1 MPVVRL
7 APCRPACAVRGDAG
21 AADAVAAARLPAHSR
36 GRRAIASGTG
46 RRRRSSD
53 TRDDRRLRRDPALHP
68 RHDPRRVAGRPLT
81 AAGQAGGR
89 DGPCR
94 LMRGLRDAACRPL
107 GARRCDTRH
116 GHAAAPD
123 RLHPDP
129 WARRAAPSESVA
141 SPRGRRRVCARRGQP
156 ASGDGLHRPR
166 SRGRPRRIGAD
177 DPATCVRRRKRRAVQ
192 RGCRAIAA
200 EQRGC
205 SRPWSRGYGRRSVCG
220 RSRRRVRRR
229 GRRGGVIWSG
239 TRGRECARV
248 RRRAPRPTSGI
259 GCADRR
265 RDHEGSGRW
274 TRRQPWTGRDGAGR
288 RCRWV
293 PVTDRD
299 LARGERTAGRLDGVR
314 RRRTGPVPLALEC
327 PPAHRRLTRRRL
339 RPDPRGYTWNV
350 PTERLMLLDG
360 NGLIYR
366 GYFALPPLT
375 TSKGELV
382 NAVFGFCSIVL
393 RGIADIRPDYVAVA
407 FDLQGPTFRHEQ
419 YADYKATRQRMPDD
433 LRDQFPKV
441 REVVKALRIP
451 VYELTGYEAD
461 DVIGTITVDAE
472 RRDLETTIVTG
483 DLDMLQ
489 LVTDRTRLMTTRS
502 GVENTILYDPA
513 RIAERF
519 ELVPG
524 QMIDYKAL
532 KGDPTDNIPG
542 VPGVGEKTAAKL
554 IREYGTLEA
563 LYERVDEVKPDKL
576 RDKLIEHR
584 EAVFM
589 GKDLSTI
596 VRDLPV
602 EFDLEAARLGDYDR
616 ETVIRLFR
624 EYEFR
629 SLIERLPA
637 MTGESAGDAAE
648 VLRGVATDG
657 SVPAARVAGTA
668 RPSGWGAPRPNR
680 PVNDGGGLQLSLDFD
695 AVSAQAVSGERP
707 TPPGADDT
715 DHRSTT
721 DAAEPGELPTALA
734 AAIDDPM
741 RIEVH
746 DGDGIGALEPWLAGQ
761 TAVGVALL
769 LDDPRP
775 RRGDPIAFAL
785 AGSDGRTVAV
795 SGAEDSGALQR
806 LLDRLRIPVVG
817 HEVKPLLVRRIA
829 DDPAADATPVA
840 FDTQIAAY
848 ILNAALRSQTIADI
862 VAEQL
867 DLILPDAATLDGPA
881 RAGLEALSA
890 LAVRDPL
897 ERRLVEGGLDRLF
910 REIELP
916 LIPVLARMEA
926 TGVAVDRD
934 ALALLATEFGA
945 EISRLE
951 AEIYAD
957 VGHEF
962 NLGSPKQLEQ
972 VLFFELNLPKGKRTK
987 TGYSTDASVLEDLR
1001 AAHPMI
1007 DKLLEWRIYT
1017 KLRST
1022 YVDALPTLIASD
1034 GRLHTTFH
1042 QAVAATGRL
1051 SSSDPN
1057 LQNIPIRTPLG
1068 RRIRRAF
1075 VAGSPDLTLVA
1086 ADYSQIELR
1095 ILAHVSGDEHLRDAF
1110 ARNADLHRETAALVL
1125 HKDPAEV
1132 TLGERSMA
1140 KMVNFGIAYGLS
1152 DFGLSERAN
1161 IPRAEAQA
1169 FINTYFA
1176 TYSGIS
1182 YYMLAIKEQARDQ
1195 GYVTTLLGRK
1205 RHIPELAARNPT
1217 LRSAGERMAINMPIQ
1232 GTAADIVK
1240 IAMIRLDER
1249 LAAGRFR
1256 ARPLLQVHDELLLEV
1271 PRDEVDRLVPILRE
1285 TMEAALPLDV
1295 PLTVDIKVGD
1305 DWESMTPLTRADAI
1319 AAEADEAPDEAP
1331 LAPTLG

>member
-1 MPVVRL
+1 
-7 APCRPACAVRGDAG
+7 
-21 AADAVAAARLPAHSR
+21 
-36 GRRAIASGTG
+36 
-46 RRRRSSD
+46 
-53 TRDDRRLRRDPALHP
+53 
-68 RHDPRRVAGRPLT
+68 
-81 AAGQAGGR
+81 
-89 DGPCR
+89 
-94 LMRGLRDAACRPL
+94 
-107 GARRCDTRH
+107 
-116 GHAAAPD
+116 
-123 RLHPDP
+123 
-129 WARRAAPSESVA
+129 
-141 SPRGRRRVCARRGQP
+141 
-156 ASGDGLHRPR
+156 
-166 SRGRPRRIGAD
+166 
-177 DPATCVRRRKRRAVQ
+177 
-192 RGCRAIAA
+192 
-200 EQRGC
+200 
-205 SRPWSRGYGRRSVCG
+205 
-220 RSRRRVRRR
+220 
-229 GRRGGVIWSG
+229 
-239 TRGRECARV
+239 
-248 RRRAPRPTSGI
+248 
-259 GCADRR
+259 
-265 RDHEGSGRW
+265 
-274 TRRQPWTGRDGAGR
+274 
-288 RCRWV
+288 V
-293 PVTDRD
+293 P
-299 LARGERTAGRLDGVR
+299 
-314 RRRTGPVPLALEC
+314 
-327 PPAHRRLTRRRL
+327 
-339 RPDPRGYTWNV
+339 N
-350 PTERLMLLDG
+350 ERLMLLDG

-393 RGIADIRPDYVAVA
+393 RGIQDLHPDYVAVA

-451 VYELTGYEAD
+451 VYELAGFEAD

-472 RRDLETTIVTG
+472 RRGLDTTIVTG

-489 LVTDRTRLMTTRS
+489 LVTDHTRLMTTRS

-519 ELVPG
+519 DLVPG

-554 IREYGTLEA
+554 IREFRTLEA
-563 LYERVDEVKPDKL
+563 LYERIDEVGPDRL
-576 RDKLIEHR
+576 RDKLVEHR
-584 EAVFM
+584 ESVFM

-637 MTGESAGDAAE
+637 MTGETAGDAAE
-648 VLRGVATDG
+648 ALRGVATDG
-657 SVPAARVAGTA
+657 SVPAARVAGSA
-668 RPSGWGAPRPNR
+668 RPSGWGSPRPNR
-680 PVNDGGGLQLSLDFD
+680 PATDAGGLQLSLDFD
-695 AVSAQAVSGERP
+695 AVTGP
-707 TPPGADDT
+707 TPDVVDGGADP
-715 DHRSTT
+715 
-721 DAAEPGELPTALA
+721 DAARASARKVDVAPGDLSTALA
-734 AAIDDPM
+734 AVINDPSRVEVCAAD
-741 RIEVH
+741 RIA
-746 DGDGIGALEPWLAGQ
+746 ALEPWLAAQ
-761 TAVGVALL
+761 SAVGVGLL

-775 RRGDPIAFAL
+775 RRGTPVALAL
-785 AGSDGRTVAV
+785 AGADGRTVAV
-795 SGAEDSGALQR
+795 HGDDDSRTLR
-806 LLDRLRIPVVG
+806 SLLDRLGVPVVG

-829 DDPAADATPVA
+829 DDKDAAATAVA

-848 ILNAALRSQTIADI
+848 ILNAALRSQTIADV

-867 DLILPDAATLDGPA
+867 DLILPDAAALDAPA

-890 LAVRDPL
+890 LAVREPL
-897 ERRLVEGGLDRLF
+897 ERRLVEEGLDRLF

-916 LIPVLARMEA
+916 LVAVLARMEA
-926 TGVAVDRD
+926 TGVALDRD
-934 ALALLATEFGA
+934 ALGLLASEFAA

-951 AEIYAD
+951 TEIHAD

-1001 AAHPMI
+1001 AAHPMV

-1022 YVDALPTLIASD
+1022 YVDALPTLIAAD

-1075 VAGSPDLTLVA
+1075 VAGAPDLTLVA

-1095 ILAHVSGDEHLRDAF
+1095 ILAHVSGDEHLHDAF
-1110 ARNADLHRETAALVL
+1110 ARGADLHRETAALVL
-1125 HKDPAEV
+1125 HKDPVDV

-1182 YYMLAIKEQARDQ
+1182 YYMLAIKEQARTQ

-1205 RHIPELAARNPT
+1205 RQIPELAARNPT
-1217 LRSAGERMAINMPIQ
+1217 LRAAGERMAINMPIQ

-1249 LAAGRFR
+1249 LAAGGFR

-1271 PRDEVDRLVPILRE
+1271 PRDEVDRLVPLLRE
-1285 TMEAALPLDV
+1285 TMEGALPLDV

-1305 DWESMTPLTRADAI
+1305 DWGSMTPLTRADAA
-1319 AAEADEAPDEAP
+1319 AAEADEAPDLEASVVT
-1331 LAPTLG
+1331 TLG